1 MKNNQINTSNSYYE
15 LYKWR
20 VETGQIL
27 VSNKI
32 KLMFGFVDQILSL
45 PNIEFN
51 LQKGHLPISFIEQH
65 CRHSEAEWSGQLFKL
80 SLWQKVL
87 CELLFGIIDTN
98 TKKRHFSKALVIV
111 GRKNGK
117 SMLIAALCLYALVA
131 DGESGAKIYCA
142 ATNKDQAKLVFKYAR
157 NAIHQ
162 DPILKKLLKVRQTDI
177 EFPESF
183 SEFKPLA
190 ADSDN
195 LDGYSPSMA
204 IVDELHAHKTSGVY
218 DKLNT
223 ALGARQQPLLIVIT
237 TAGTI
242 RGSIYD
248 DIYTLAQQTLTE
260 KVDSTNPSKFLPI
273 IYELNQDADWNKE
286 AEWIKANPNLGV
298 SKKLTY
304 MREQLKEAALTD
316 SAKTAFL
323 TLHCNRPQTGS
334 ESFIDL
340 ETILQNKKTFDLK
353 KLTGAFAWGGIDL
366 SHTTDLT
373 AGVILA
379 TLPEDNT
386 LYVIPQG
393 FMCAQQV
400 EKVTKSDKVSY
411 GAWIKRDLIKVVGD
425 GYIDHRGVVDWFKQ
439 MRTKYK
445 FNIQKIGVDRYSATS
460 VMTELREAKFIVD
473 KVAQGFIT
481 FSKPMDEFKGM
492 LREGRIAHNANP
504 LYEWNIQNVVLV
516 MDSNGNKR
524 PDKKSAGTS
533 RIDLFV
539 ATLNALVVMEES
551 RVKVKKI
558 YELRKQ
564 AKKDEL
570 NKKNI

>member
-1 MKNNQINTSNSYYE
+1 MNLINTSNSYYE
-15 LYKWR
+15 LYKWKI
-20 VETGQIL
+20 EKGDIL
-27 VSNKI
+27 VSKKI
-32 KLMFGFVDQILSL
+32 KLMFNYVDSILDL
-45 PNIEFN
+45 PNIELN
-51 LQKGHLPISFIEQH
+51 LTKGHLPIEFIEQH
-65 CRHSEAEWSGQLFKL
+65 CRHSEAEWSGKLFTL
-80 SLWQKVL
+80 SLWQKVI
-87 CELLFGIIDTN
+87 CELLFGIVN
-98 TKKRHFSKALVIV
+98 TKTNQRHFTKMLVIV
-111 GRKNGK
+111 ARKNGK
-117 SMLIAALCLYALVA
+117 SMFIAALCLYALVA
-131 DGESGAKIYCA
+131 DGENGAKIYCA
-142 ATNKDQAKLVFKYAR
+142 ATNKEQAKIVFKYAR
-157 NAIHQ
+157 NSIYQ

-183 SEFKPLA
+183 SEFRPLA

-218 DKLNT
+218 EKLNT
-223 ALGARQQPLLIVIT
+223 GIGARRQPLLIIIT

-248 DIYTLAQQTLTE
+248 DIYTLAQQVLIE
-260 KVDSTNPSKFLPI
+260 KFNPKDPAKFLPF
-273 IYELNQDADWNKE
+273 IYELDQDGDWNKE
-286 AEWIKANPNLGV
+286 VEWIKANPNLGI
-298 SKKLTY
+298 SKKWSS
-304 MREQLKEAALTD
+304 MREELKEAKIND

-340 ETILQNKKTFDLK
+340 ETILQNKKRFDLK
-353 KLTGAFAWGGIDL
+353 KLKGAFAWGGIDL

-373 AGVILA
+373 AGVIIA
-379 TLPEDNT
+379 TLPEDKT

-393 FMCAQQV
+393 FMCAQQL
-400 EKVTKSDKVSY
+400 KKLIKSDKVSY
-411 GAWIKRDLIKVVGD
+411 GAWEKRGLVKVVGD
-425 GYIDHRGVVDWFKQ
+425 GYIDDRAVVDWFKE
-439 MRTKYK
+439 MRDKYK
-445 FNIQKIGVDRYSATS
+445 LNIQKIGIDRYSATS
-460 VMTELREAKFIVD
+460 VMTNLRENKFIVD
-473 KVAQGFIT
+473 KVAQGFVT

-492 LREGRIAHNANP
+492 LREGKIAHNANP

-551 RVKVKKI
+551 QQKVKWI
-558 YELRKQ
+558 YKLRKQ
-564 AKKDEL
+564 AKDEKL
-570 NKKNI
+570 NTKKI